1 MNNKIAEKYLPSD
14 DPDSKG
20 TRGYT
25 PQYAKRGAKYS
36 PKKAI
41 RSFRDLEVYKQ
52 TLDCSV
58 QVTKFILPILE
69 EQKYPAYEEITKCT
83 ISIPLRIA
91 EAHGM
96 RFDNFEG
103 AVATLELAM
112 GGCNKMIVFLEQS
125 AGLYEH
131 DIDIVLVEDLSKRY
145 LTVRGKMLRLE
156 KAWKKFQAA
165 PKT

>member
-14 DPDSKG
+14 DPDSRG

-58 QVTKFILPILE
+58 QVTKFILPILA

-83 ISIPLRIA
+83 ISVPLRIA

-96 RFDNFEG
+96 RFDNFER
-103 AVATLELAM
+103 AVVTLELAM